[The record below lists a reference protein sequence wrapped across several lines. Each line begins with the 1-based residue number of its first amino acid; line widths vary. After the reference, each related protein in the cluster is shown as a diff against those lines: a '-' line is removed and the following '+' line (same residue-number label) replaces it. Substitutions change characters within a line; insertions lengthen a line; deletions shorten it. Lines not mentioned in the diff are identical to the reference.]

1 MRCRLL
7 LLGTVAGLLG
17 LSRAEA
23 GGVQAHPETPAVQSA
38 EGIWPIT
45 SGAEAT
51 PETTAAQMISPA
63 AEQAIRRG
71 LGFLAQVQAEDGS
84 FGTGPYRGNTAVTAL
99 AGLAFLC
106 SGSTPGRG
114 PYGRQIDRT
123 IDYLLAHAQESGLIV
138 SQRGMSHGPMYDHG
152 FAVLFLAECYGMSR
166 RQDLREKLSRA
177 VQLIVA
183 TQNQEGGW
191 RYQPRR
197 ADADISVTVCQVMA
211 LRAARNAG
219 LFVPKQTIDRSIQY
233 VKKSQNP
240 DGGFMYMLSVGGQS
254 EFARSAAALVALY
267 TAGIYDAPEIHK
279 GLEYLMQFQPQA
291 GHTRREQYYFYGHY
305 YAVQAM
311 WWAGGSWWNRW
322 FPAIREDLLARQR
335 PDGSW
340 TDPICPHAAT
350 AMALVI
356 LQLPNNLLPIF
367 QR

>member
-1 MRCRLL
+1 MKRAFSHWVCIVGGCLVGAVL
-7 LLGTVAGLLG
+7 PTATAG
-17 LSRAEA
+17 EA
-23 GGVQAHPETPAVQSA
+23 N
-38 EGIWPIT
+38 
-45 SGAEAT
+45 
-51 PETTAAQMISPA
+51 PETTAPQMLTPA
-63 AEQAIRRG
+63 TEQAIQRG
-71 LGFLAQVQAEDGS
+71 LAFLVQSQAEDGS
-84 FGTGPYRGNTAVTAL
+84 WGTGPYRGNTAVTAL

-114 PYGRQIDRT
+114 PYGRQIDRV
-123 IDYLLAHAQESGLIV
+123 IDYLLVHSQESGLIV
-138 SQRGMSHGPMYDHG
+138 SQRGVSHGPMYDHG

-166 RQDLREKLSRA
+166 RPELREKLGRA

-183 TQNQEGGW
+183 AQNQEGGW

-197 ADADISVTVCQVMA
+197 SEADISVTVCQVMA

-219 LFVPKQTIDRSIQY
+219 LFVPKETIDRSIHY

-267 TAGIYDAPEIHK
+267 TAGVYDAPEIQK
-279 GLEYLMQFQPQA
+279 GLDYVAKFQPQA
-291 GHTRREQYYFYGHY
+291 GQVRREQYYFYGHY

-311 WWAGGSWWNRW
+311 WWAGGARWLRW
-322 FPAIREDLLARQR
+322 FPAVRDDLLARQR

-340 TDPICPHAAT
+340 TDPICPHCAT
-350 AMALVI
+350 AMALII
-356 LQLPNNLLPIF
+356 LQLPNNVLPIF

>member
-1 MRCRLL
+1 MRFW
-7 LLGTVAGLLG
+7 LGFVCLVGWWLGGNLPSAG
-17 LSRAEA
+17 
-23 GGVQAHPETPAVQSA
+23 
-38 EGIWPIT
+38 
-45 SGAEAT
+45 GAEAD
-51 PETTAAQMISPA
+51 PETTAIHMITPA
-63 AEQAIRRG
+63 TDRAIQRG
-71 LGFLAQVQAEDGS
+71 LAFLAQVQREDGS
-84 FGTGPYRGNTAVTAL
+84 FGTGPYGGNTAITAL

-114 PYGRQIDRT
+114 PYGRQIDRV

-152 FAVLFLAECYGMSR
+152 FAVLFLAECYGMAR
-166 RQDLREKLSRA
+166 RTDLREKLSRA

-191 RYQPRR
+191 RYQPRGS
-197 ADADISVTVCQVMA
+197 DADISVTVCQVMA

-219 LFVPKQTIDRSIQY
+219 FFVPKQTIDRSIDY

-254 EFARSAAALVALY
+254 QFARSAAALVALY
-267 TAGIYDAPEIHK
+267 TAGIYDAPEIQK
-279 GLEYLMQFQPQA
+279 GLDYLARFQPQV
-291 GHTRREQYYFYGHY
+291 GQVRREEYYFYGHY

-311 WWAGGSWWNRW
+311 WWAGGTRWTGW
-322 FPAIREDLLARQR
+322 FPAIRDDLLARQR

-340 TDPICPHAAT
+340 SDPICPHCAT
-350 AMALVI
+350 AMALII
-356 LQLPNNLLPIF
+356 LQLPNNVLPIF